1 MNSTVYRIL
10 AVVVANGFAAL
21 VLRIAERRY
30 PELRGGLTG
39 LYATAMIVGFS
50 CFFRDMPALWVAPL
64 YLLSSVDLLRSLRKR
79 LIATKA
85 M

>member
-10 AVVVANGFAAL
+10 AIVVANGSAAL
-21 VLRIAERRY
+21 VVRIVERRY
-30 PELRGGLTG
+30 PELRGGLMGFYTT
-39 LYATAMIVGFS
+39 LMLVGFS
-50 CFFRDMPALWVAPL
+50 CFLRDMPALWVAPL
-64 YLLSSVDLLRSLRKR
+64 YLLSSVDLLRSMRKR